1 MCWVG
6 CLANKICCIAILIL
20 NIGLIIGYFFGLLF
34 ECKSECYKDNGDND
48 GSYYLQSI
56 IGPSLMFMFGCIL
69 AVLTLQRANKN
80 FYGCHNI
87 IIVLWLL
94 SLLTTLVFC
103 GWNAYNMIYNDLGV
117 NTTIYHDMVYAVCI
131 WNILLM
137 LISCNI
143 MIRDD
148 ASDYDGLKRSSS
160 KKTNYKTVEEQAFD
174 HRNKTNNSDFH
185 QL

>member
-6 CLANKICCIAILIL
+6 CLASKICCIAILII
-20 NIGLIIGYFFGLLF
+20 NIGLIIAYFFGLLF
-34 ECKSECYKDNGDND
+34 ECKSECYKNNGTND

-56 IGPSLMFMFGCIL
+56 IGPSLMCIFGCIL
-69 AVLTLQRANKN
+69 SILTLQRANES

-87 IIVLWLL
+87 IVALWLL
-94 SLLTTLVFC
+94 MLTLSLIFC
-103 GWNAYNMIYNDLGV
+103 CWNAYNMIYNDLGS
-117 NTTIYHDMVYAVCI
+117 NTTIYPDMVYAVCI

-148 ASDYDGLKRSSS
+148 DNNSNYDQLKRGSSTKS
-160 KKTNYKTVEEQAFD
+160 NYKTVDEEAFD
-174 HRNKTNNSDFH
+174 HKTESNDFH